1 MFIFLLLREIV
12 NSLFKFIGL
21 YGQVFSLLPFY
32 VSFFPYVTLR
42 CDFFTFVLLI
52 VFVFYLLS
60 FQAYESANKKFNV
73 KFCSIWRLKDDEEL
87 INMYIFGDIPIVY
100 T

>member
-1 MFIFLLLREIV
+1 MARFFRCCR
-12 NSLFKFIGL
+12 FTFR
-21 YGQVFSLLPFY
+21 
-32 VSFFPYVTLR
+32 FFPYVTLR

-60 FQAYESANKKFNV
+60 FQAYESVNKKFNV

-87 INMYIFGDIPIVY
+87 INMYIFGDIPFVY